1 MVQFFVWSFI
11 VKGAIMIKINGK
23 DVSEARGR
31 ALSQY
36 LDENGYKR
44 TYIAVEVNGAILPK
58 TEYDSYIIND
68 EDIIEIVNFV
78 GGG

>member
-1 MVQFFVWSFI
+1 
-11 VKGAIMIKINGK
+11 MIKINGK
-23 DVSEARGR
+23 DASEAKGSS
-31 ALSQY
+31 LGQY
-36 LDENGYKR
+36 LDEKGYKK